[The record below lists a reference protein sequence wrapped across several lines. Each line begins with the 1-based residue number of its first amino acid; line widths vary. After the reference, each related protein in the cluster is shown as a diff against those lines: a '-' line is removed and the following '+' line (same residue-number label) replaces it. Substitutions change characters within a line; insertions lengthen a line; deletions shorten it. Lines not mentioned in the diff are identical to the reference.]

1 INNTKNNT
9 ITGNILIADLLVGDE
24 SVKTTTADA
33 DNITGNTPLYR
44 NYVIDDTTYNTY
56 FNNDGT
62 INVPE
67 DKPIHLLIGNLNNKT
82 LILNNNKDIT
92 IMNYYEII
100 LHNITIKTEGNTTLN
115 LTNITITNTNQKPV
129 LEIRGIKATIT
140 YTNLTTNNNII
151 IFENTQYIS
160 IRNNN
165 FITNVTND
173 VKAISIKNVVNIDSY
188 NNNITI
194 TANITQDNKEHTI
207 VAIDGINLTSISYFN
222 IIITNLNEVNDNIVG
237 VNIVNPERY
246 DNRLSVSKNKIQIK
260 GFNNVCAINMIN
272 QTLSITENTI
282 QISAKN
288 TIAMNITTSKA
299 TGIYNDIE
307 SNTINMISTMNNTGI
322 ILNSCENMAI
332 RETNFTNIMSKNITG
347 IQVNNST
354 NMQLLG
360 LVMNLNGNNI
370 IAINLNNTSKID
382 ITLSNIT
389 VNTNINQAPIIL
401 NSAEEIL
408 IANNSIITTTENTIK
423 IDEKSSKSIIENN
436 VLYALKLGD
445 DSVLKENNNYIVVI
459 DNTPVKSYKNLLLND
474 YTYDGFFD
482 ENGVLRDEI
491 PTGANITLTGNLYN
505 RVLNITRPVNL
516 IGNDVLSL
524 INTTII
530 VNAKNTNITN
540 IYMKGYDNTKL
551 IINAN
556 NCNINIPKINMQNT
570 INENITLITLNG
582 NNNNISITD
591 ISTTNQENNANIT
604 LLKITGKQNSI
615 TIGSMKANN
624 FTNSTAIK
632 LDNADKNYLNISGR
646 VQSTVI
652 LAMDTGY
659 GIILNNSNYNNIIT
673 STIVS
678 SRTKNVGFLFS
689 NSSNNIIYN
698 ARFEGLKEK
707 ALILENNSN
716 YNKIFGLRISFS
728 TLNMTPISIINSSH
742 NILEG
747 NSITFTGEAY
757 PVEILNGFENEIK
770 YNALSSTT
778 YKGDNGVYQKTDDD
792 NAPQNNIIS
801 ENYNSVSNLGSYIG
815 INSNGLPL
823 KIHQT
828 ITLTAR
834 PVDFTFKGG
843 NFTFIVNGKE
853 IGTVETQKTENA
865 SINYTITGKE
875 GDKLIV
881 TVIVRDTQLK
891 VVTNTSVS
899 QLISKL
905 DSNILLPNI
914 ISDNGKTT
922 ISAIVLDEEGNIQTS
937 GKVAIKLN
945 GKTQGVVDIN
955 NGIAQLTVDSSKLS
969 AKNYTIT
976 AVYGGNSMTEKST
989 SDATLTI
996 TKTTP
1001 KITIETTNVKR
1012 TNNTTITVKLTDDQN
1027 NNIAGNTKVAVKLN
1041 GKTITHTTS
1050 QNGIIKINMDLTQY
1064 KNSQY
1069 DLTIVSGENNRY
1081 NTARMTTKLA
1091 IE

>member
-1 INNTKNNT
+1 
-9 ITGNILIADLLVGDE
+9 
-24 SVKTTTADA
+24 
-33 DNITGNTPLYR
+33 
-44 NYVIDDTTYNTY
+44 
-56 FNNDGT
+56 
-62 INVPE
+62 
-67 DKPIHLLIGNLNNKT
+67 
-82 LILNNNKDIT
+82 
-92 IMNYYEII
+92 
-100 LHNITIKTEGNTTLN
+100 
-115 LTNITITNTNQKPV
+115 
-129 LEIRGIKATIT
+129 
-140 YTNLTTNNNII
+140 
-151 IFENTQYIS
+151 
-160 IRNNN
+160 N

-969 AKNYTIT
+969 A
-976 AVYGGNSMTEKST
+976 
-989 SDATLTI
+989 
-996 TKTTP
+996 
-1001 KITIETTNVKR
+1001 
-1012 TNNTTITVKLTDDQN
+1012 
-1027 NNIAGNTKVAVKLN
+1027 
-1041 GKTITHTTS
+1041 
-1050 QNGIIKINMDLTQY
+1050 
-1064 KNSQY
+1064 
-1069 DLTIVSGENNRY
+1069 
-1081 NTARMTTKLA
+1081 
-1091 IE
+1091 

>member
-1 INNTKNNT
+1 
-9 ITGNILIADLLVGDE
+9 
-24 SVKTTTADA
+24 
-33 DNITGNTPLYR
+33 
-44 NYVIDDTTYNTY
+44 
-56 FNNDGT
+56 
-62 INVPE
+62 
-67 DKPIHLLIGNLNNKT
+67 
-82 LILNNNKDIT
+82 
-92 IMNYYEII
+92 MNYYEII